1 VPDDSSRGVGML
13 LSDSFRTHG
22 ALVVLVGVWTLGWF
36 LTEVGLE
43 SSTPFSFTA
52 VRFVLAAVLMQLI
65 LAWRQKR
72 DALKRVEWV
81 WVGLIGLFQTTLM
94 FSLATYGLL
103 QVGIAKAAI
112 LIYSTPLWSSLLGWL
127 FLKERF
133 TPLKCAGLMV
143 GCVGMVVMVSPS
155 LSKESFIGEALLVG
169 SAMSWSVSSFLLKK
183 YLPNADKL
191 AIGTWQM
198 TFGAI
203 GLLVLALMVDGG
215 VKFDVNAESLLA
227 MLYVSI
233 VGSVVAFSLWFYVVP
248 RIDLLHSSMASVAVP
263 VAVLGIEGVVLEQH
277 LDRTLLSASMLII
290 GGIVLVFLSDHI
302 GRNER

>member
-1 VPDDSSRGVGML
+1 ML
-13 LSDSFRTHG
+13 LSDSFRTNG
-22 ALVVLVGVWTLGWF
+22 ALAVLVGVWTLGWF
-36 LTEVGLE
+36 LTEVGLK

-52 VRFVLAAVLMQLI
+52 VRFLLAAVLMQSI
-65 LAWRQKR
+65 LVWRQKR
-72 DALKRVEWV
+72 SALKSMEWV
-81 WVGLIGLFQTTLM
+81 WVALIGLFQTTLM

-103 QVGIAKAAI
+103 EVGIARAAI

-133 TPLKCAGLMV
+133 TPLKCAGLMA

-183 YLPNADKL
+183 YLPNTDKL
-191 AIGTWQM
+191 TIGTWQM

-203 GLLVLALMVDGG
+203 GLLVLTLMVDGG
-215 VKFDVNAESLLA
+215 VKFSVNAESLLA
-227 MLYVSI
+227 MLYVSVI
-233 VGSVVAFSLWFYVVP
+233 GSVVAFSLWFYVVP

-263 VAVLGIEGVVLEQH
+263 VAVLGIESVALEQH
-277 LDRTLLSASMLII
+277 LDTTLLSASMLII

-302 GRNER
+302 GRNKR

>member
-1 VPDDSSRGVGML
+1 ML
-13 LSDSFRTHG
+13 LSDSFRTNG
-22 ALVVLVGVWTLGWF
+22 ALAVLVGVWTLGWF

-52 VRFVLAAVLMQLI
+52 VRFLLAAVLMQSI
-65 LAWRQKR
+65 LVWRQKR
-72 DALKRVEWV
+72 SALKSMEWV
-81 WVGLIGLFQTTLM
+81 WVALIGLFQTTLM

-103 QVGIAKAAI
+103 EVGIARAAI

-133 TPLKCAGLMV
+133 TPLKCAGLMA

-183 YLPNADKL
+183 YLPNTDKL
-191 AIGTWQM
+191 TIGTWQM

-203 GLLVLALMVDGG
+203 GLLVLTLMVDGG
-215 VKFDVNAESLLA
+215 VKFSVNAESLLA
-227 MLYVSI
+227 MLYVSVI
-233 VGSVVAFSLWFYVVP
+233 GSVVAFSLWFYVVP

-263 VAVLGIEGVVLEQH
+263 VAVLGIESVALEQH
-277 LDRTLLSASMLII
+277 LDTTLLSASMLII

-302 GRNER
+302 GRNKR

>member
-1 VPDDSSRGVGML
+1 MQ
-13 LSDSFRTHG
+13 LSDSFRTNA
-22 ALVVLVGVWTLGWF
+22 ALAVLVGVWTLGWF

-52 VRFVLAAVLMQLI
+52 VRFLLAAVLMQSI

-72 DALKRVEWV
+72 GALKSMEWV
-81 WVGLIGLFQTTLM
+81 WVALIGLFQTTLM

-103 QVGIAKAAI
+103 EVGIARAAI

-133 TPLKCAGLMV
+133 TPLKCAGLMA

-169 SAMSWSVSSFLLKK
+169 SAMSWSISSFLLKK
-183 YLPNADKL
+183 YLPNTDKL
-191 AIGTWQM
+191 TIGTWQM

-203 GLLVLALMVDGG
+203 GLLVLMLMVDGG
-215 VKFDVNAESLLA
+215 VKFNVNAESLLA
-227 MLYVSI
+227 MLYVSVI
-233 VGSVVAFSLWFYVVP
+233 GSVVAFSLWFYVVP

-263 VAVLGIEGVVLEQH
+263 VAVLGIEGVALEQH
-277 LDRTLLSASMLII
+277 LDTTLLSASMLII
-290 GGIVLVFLSDHI
+290 GGIVLVFLSDHM
-302 GRNER
+302 GRNKR